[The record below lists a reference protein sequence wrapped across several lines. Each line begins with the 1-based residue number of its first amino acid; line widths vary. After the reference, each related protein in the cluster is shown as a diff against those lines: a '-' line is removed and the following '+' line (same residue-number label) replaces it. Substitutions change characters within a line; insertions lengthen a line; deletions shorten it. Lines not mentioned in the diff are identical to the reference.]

1 MGDGNVAVKE
11 NRYDGYGSVW
21 AMGLGEYLHEWP
33 LVGHQN
39 SSKDK
44 TNSGQN
50 FHQNI

>member
-1 MGDGNVAVKE
+1 MGDGNVAVRE
-11 NRYDGYGSVW
+11 NGYGFAW
-21 AMGLGEYLHEWP
+21 AMGMGEYLHEWP

-50 FHQNI
+50 FHQNIQ